1 MEYTPRIGIGNVF
14 ANVFTRE
21 STENTEKMRGFLRV
35 LRVLRGETRFEQLL
49 FVAMKPTNLSVVVL
63 LALLVG
69 TTRAADAPST
79 QPSERTTP
87 SGLKIIEVKK
97 LDQAMT
103 AQDGDLV
110 WVHYTGKLE
119 NGTKFDSSFD
129 RKDAQGEFQPIE
141 FRLGQGKVIKGWDEG
156 VAGMKVGEKRQLI
169 IPPTLAYGAAGAGG
183 VIPPNAT
190 LTFDVELV
198 GMYRDSK

>member
-1 MEYTPRIGIGNVF
+1 
-14 ANVFTRE
+14 
-21 STENTEKMRGFLRV
+21 
-35 LRVLRGETRFEQLL
+35 
-49 FVAMKPTNLSVVVL
+49 MKPFNLSVVVL
-63 LALLVG
+63 IACLCG
-69 TTRAADAPST
+69 MTRAADAPST
-79 QPSERTTP
+79 QPAERTTP

-129 RKDAQGEFQPIE
+129 RKDGQGELQPIE

-156 VAGMKVGEKRQLI
+156 VAGMKVVDIRQLRS
-169 IPPTLAYGAAGAGG
+169 
-183 VIPPNAT
+183 
-190 LTFDVELV
+190 EERSV
-198 GMYRDSK
+198 GMGSS

>member
-1 MEYTPRIGIGNVF
+1 
-14 ANVFTRE
+14 
-21 STENTEKMRGFLRV
+21 
-35 LRVLRGETRFEQLL
+35 
-49 FVAMKPTNLSVVVL
+49 MKPFNLSVVVL
-63 LALLVG
+63 IACLCG
-69 TTRAADAPST
+69 MTRAADAPST
-79 QPSERTTP
+79 QPAERTTP

-129 RKDAQGEFQPIE
+129 RKDGQGEFQPIE

-156 VAGMKVGEKRQLI
+156 VLAMKVGGKRRLI
-169 IPPTLAYGAAGAGG
+169 IPPNLAYGPNGRPPT
-183 VIPPNAT
+183 IPANST
-190 LTFDVELV
+190 LIFDVELISV
-198 GMYRDSK
+198 P

>member
-1 MEYTPRIGIGNVF
+1 
-14 ANVFTRE
+14 
-21 STENTEKMRGFLRV
+21 
-35 LRVLRGETRFEQLL
+35 
-49 FVAMKPTNLSVVVL
+49 MKPTNLSVVMLIAL
-63 LALLVG
+63 LAG

-79 QPSERTTP
+79 QPAERTTL

-103 AQDGDLV
+103 AQNDDLV

-129 RKDAQGEFQPIE
+129 RKDSQGELQPIE

-169 IPPTLAYGAAGAGG
+169 IPPNLAYGAQGAGG

-198 GMYRDSK
+198 GIYRDSK